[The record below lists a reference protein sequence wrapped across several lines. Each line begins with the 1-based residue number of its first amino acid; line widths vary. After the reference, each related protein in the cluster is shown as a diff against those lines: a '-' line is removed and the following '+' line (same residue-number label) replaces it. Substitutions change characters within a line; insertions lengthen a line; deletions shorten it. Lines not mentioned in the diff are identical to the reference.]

1 MIRQIS
7 VFVENQPGSMM
18 NVTNVLTEAHVN
30 IRAISTFDTPEFGIM
45 RLVVDDPVRA
55 KESLTS
61 KGFVNRVSDV
71 IGAELKDEK
80 GNLNQMLKIL
90 ADGQINIT
98 GETIVTIVSC
108 LIIMAGLMLFINKTK
123 AGQAMLAVS
132 EDKGAAQLM
141 GINVDGTIALTF
153 AIGSGLAA
161 VAGVLLCS
169 AYPSL
174 TPYTG
179 SMPGIKAFVAA
190 VFGGIGSIPGA
201 LVGGILLGIIEIFGK
216 AYISSQMADAIVFA
230 VLIVVLLVRPAGL
243 FGKNIQEKV

>member
-90 ADGQINIT
+90 ADGHARSGRRPDRRRLQNHSPPRRPLP
-98 GETIVTIVSC
+98 EPSAKRRSC
-108 LIIMAGLMLFINKTK
+108 GSSRSESVPCQSLHMQFFIIYAHI
-123 AGQAMLAVS
+123 
-132 EDKGAAQLM
+132 
-141 GINVDGTIALTF
+141 
-153 AIGSGLAA
+153 
-161 VAGVLLCS
+161 
-169 AYPSL
+169 
-174 TPYTG
+174 
-179 SMPGIKAFVAA
+179 
-190 VFGGIGSIPGA
+190 
-201 LVGGILLGIIEIFGK
+201 
-216 AYISSQMADAIVFA
+216 
-230 VLIVVLLVRPAGL
+230 
-243 FGKNIQEKV
+243 

>member
-90 ADGQINIT
+90 ADGQINVNYIY
-98 GETIVTIVSC
+98 S
-108 LIIMAGLMLFINKTK
+108 
-123 AGQAMLAVS
+123 
-132 EDKGAAQLM
+132 
-141 GINVDGTIALTF
+141 
-153 AIGSGLAA
+153 
-161 VAGVLLCS
+161 
-169 AYPSL
+169 
-174 TPYTG
+174 
-179 SMPGIKAFVAA
+179 FV
-190 VFGGIGSIPGA
+190 IR
-201 LVGGILLGIIEIFGK
+201 EGK
-216 AYISSQMADAIVFA
+216 SPVIVFHTYDFEKA
-230 VLIVVLLVRPAGL
+230 ESVLKQADVKLVEEEDL
-243 FGKNIQEKV
+243 

>member
-90 ADGQINIT
+90 ADGQINVNYIY
-98 GETIVTIVSC
+98 S
-108 LIIMAGLMLFINKTK
+108 
-123 AGQAMLAVS
+123 
-132 EDKGAAQLM
+132 
-141 GINVDGTIALTF
+141 
-153 AIGSGLAA
+153 
-161 VAGVLLCS
+161 
-169 AYPSL
+169 
-174 TPYTG
+174 
-179 SMPGIKAFVAA
+179 FV
-190 VFGGIGSIPGA
+190 IR
-201 LVGGILLGIIEIFGK
+201 EGK
-216 AYISSQMADAIVFA
+216 APVMVFHSDDFEKAESVLTQADVMH
-230 VLIVVLLVRPAGL
+230 V
-243 FGKNIQEKV
+243 EEED

>member
-90 ADGQINIT
+90 ADGQINVNYIYSFVIR
-98 GETIVTIVSC
+98 ERSE
-108 LIIMAGLMLFINKTK
+108 AGGCKACGGRGFIK
-123 AGQAMLAVS
+123 
-132 EDKGAAQLM
+132 D
-141 GINVDGTIALTF
+141 I
-153 AIGSGLAA
+153 
-161 VAGVLLCS
+161 
-169 AYPSL
+169 
-174 TPYTG
+174 
-179 SMPGIKAFVAA
+179 
-190 VFGGIGSIPGA
+190 
-201 LVGGILLGIIEIFGK
+201 
-216 AYISSQMADAIVFA
+216 
-230 VLIVVLLVRPAGL
+230 
-243 FGKNIQEKV
+243 